1 MDEELRAIEDTILAQ
16 MEGRFSESADKSV
29 RRQLVL
35 RILRSLAPSIEKD
48 DAERIIA
55 DMNDFFPITKY
66 LDDENI
72 EDIMVNNTNNIFV
85 YKAGHGAE
93 KTEESLE
100 NTDELGRLVNKLK
113 LYATNEIVKGSILD
127 VHMPNGSRANIIAS
141 PLGYNIT
148 IRNFKKKPMSILD
161 LINTG
166 EMDYQLAARFW
177 LYVEGLRTRP
187 ANLLIGGMPASG
199 KTTLLNALFSFFRP
213 EQRIVTIEETYELDS
228 STQENCVQLETSE
241 EMTMEELVKNALRM
255 RPDMIIVGEVRGE
268 EASDMITAM
277 NVGKISMGT
286 IHASSTRD
294 IVNRLTHTPMNVP
307 MDIIP
312 VIDALVV
319 VSTVYDKGTP
329 TRKITQIS
337 EISGVETQVLLSD
350 LYKYDYKTHL
360 SSTPIPTVTYRDVLS
375 KLLAISPA
383 DIMAEERVR
392 ATILERLN
400 KIGKRDMRS
409 ISEAV
414 RDYYDNPNAMLKKI
428 GLGSVEPVIR
438 I

>member
-1 MDEELRAIEDTILAQ
+1 MDEELRLLEDTVLTQ
-16 MEGRFSESADKSV
+16 MEGKFSGIPDEKARK
-29 RRQLVL
+29 QLVTG
-35 RILRSLAPSIEKD
+35 ILKSLSLSVSKED
-48 DAERIIA
+48 VDRIIA
-55 DMNDFFPITKY
+55 DMNDFYPIEKY
-66 LDDENI
+66 LADESI
-72 EDIMVNNTNNIFV
+72 EDIMINNTRNIFI
-85 YKAGHGAE
+85 YREGEGSE
-93 KTEESLE
+93 KLKDSI
-100 NTDELGRLVNKLK
+100 DDQGELNQLVNKLK

-127 VHMPNGSRANIIAS
+127 VHLPNGSRANIITS
-141 PLGYNIT
+141 PMGYNIT
-148 IRNFKKKPMSILD
+148 IRNFKKQPMSILD
-161 LINTG
+161 LINR
-166 EMDYQLAARFW
+166 EELDYQLAARFW
-177 LYVEGLRTRP
+177 LYVDGLHTRP

-213 EQRIVTIEETYELDS
+213 EQRIVTIEETYELDT
-228 STQENCVQLETSE
+228 STQENCVQLETDE
-241 EMTMEELVKNALRM
+241 DMTMEELVKNALRM
-255 RPDMIIVGEVRGE
+255 RPDMIIVGEVRGA

-294 IVNRLTHTPMNVP
+294 IINRLTHTPMNVP

-319 VSTVYDKGTP
+319 VSTVYSNGTP

-337 EISGVETQVLLSD
+337 EISGIETQVLLSD

-360 SSTPIPTVTYRDVLS
+360 SSTPVPTVTYRDVLS

-392 ATILERLN
+392 ASILEKLN
-400 KIGKRDMRS
+400 KLGKRDMKS
-409 ISEAV
+409 MSEAV
-414 RDYYDNPNAMLKKI
+414 KDYYDNPDAMLKKI
-428 GLGSVEPVIR
+428 GLGNMEPAVR